1 MAGEQNLLRN
11 FLYSGRY
18 DLADNETI
26 SYALF
31 NVILLMGALF
41 LIFFGASVY
50 LEGDAF
56 RSLLDGC
63 LALICIIAIFVL
75 RTKVPLVIPGG
86 ISIAAFGVL
95 CARFIAGGEI
105 RGFGGLWV
113 YIFPLVTIF
122 ILGLQIGLIYTFLLL
137 CTMLTLTFIPG
148 LSKYSYTIDMAAR
161 FCGVYVLVAILS
173 VVYEQ
178 VRLLKDRRVNRLTK
192 ELRVERDMIGAM
204 KDNLKQGLFLMD
216 RNFVIQGAYSQPL
229 EKILLTTRLEGV
241 KFTDLL
247 VHSLKEKERNTLE
260 DYFDMV
266 LKKSYDAQM
275 LEDINPISEFTYLSE
290 QNAGVRV
297 LQSSFSAIDRGLN
310 DIYILGTL
318 EDVTLAKEMEKQLAA
333 EAGRR
338 EEEMRSFFQ
347 IIQVD
352 PRVFKDFLED
362 IEYEFEK
369 INTTLMDKGLSAR
382 DALVE
387 IYQSIH
393 AIKSNSVIL
402 GFDDF
407 GEKLH
412 VLEDVIKEL
421 RDREDIGFEDTLHIT
436 LELEKILK
444 EKDKFQD
451 TADKIESFKIS
462 GGIKREEQVLVET
475 LSRTC
480 DKAAL
485 AAEKKVRFIA
495 EEIDEVALENGP
507 RRIIKE
513 VLMQLVRNSVYHG
526 IEAAADREREGKD
539 DEGVV
544 RLAIRR
550 QDDQIHIKLS
560 DDGKGLDFGKIREK
574 ALSLRLIRDEKEA
587 DDKSLLSKLIF
598 SPGFS
603 TAEQADLYA
612 GRGIGLNLV
621 RERIRDLRGSIK
633 LSSEPGKGTVFNI
646 FIPCETTGAGE
657 NQAS

>member
-1 MAGEQNLLRN
+1 MTGRQNFLRN
-11 FLYSGRY
+11 FLYSGKH

-26 SYALF
+26 GYALF
-31 NVILLMGALF
+31 NVILLVGALF
-41 LIFFGASVY
+41 LILFGTSVY

-75 RTKVPLVIPGG
+75 RTKVPLVVPGAV
-86 ISIAAFGVL
+86 SIGAFGVL

-105 RGFGGLWV
+105 GGFGALWV

-148 LSKYSYTIDMAAR
+148 LSQYDYTIDMAAR
-161 FCGVYVLVAILS
+161 FCGVYILVAVLS

-178 VRLLKDRRVNRLTK
+178 VRLLKDRRVNRLTE
-192 ELRVERDMIGAM
+192 ELRVERDTIGTM

-216 RNFVIQGAYSQPL
+216 RNFVIQGAYSKPL
-229 EKILLTTRLEGV
+229 EKILLTTQLEGV

-266 LKKSYDAQM
+266 LKKSYDTRM
-275 LEDINPISEFTYLSE
+275 LDDINPISEFTYISE
-290 QNAGVRV
+290 KNAGVRV

-310 DIYILGTL
+310 DICILGTL
-318 EDVTLAKEMEKQLAA
+318 EDVTIAKEMEQQLA
-333 EAGRR
+333 EETGRR

-347 IIQVD
+347 VIQVD
-352 PRVFKDFLED
+352 PRVFRDFLED
-362 IEYEFEK
+362 AEYEFER
-369 INTTLMDKGLSAR
+369 INTTLMNKDLSTR

-402 GFDDF
+402 GLDNF

-412 VLEDVIKEL
+412 ALEDAIKEL
-421 RDREDIGFEDTLHIT
+421 RDREDISFEDTLHIT
-436 LELEKILK
+436 LELEKIFK
-444 EKDKFQD
+444 EKEKFQD
-451 TADKIESFKIS
+451 TVGKIESFKIS
-462 GGIKREEQVLVET
+462 GGVKGEEQVLVET
-475 LSRTC
+475 LSQTC

-485 AAEKKVRFIA
+485 AAEKKARFIV
-495 EEIDEVALENGP
+495 EEIDETVLENGP
-507 RRIIKE
+507 RRVIKE

-526 IEAAADREREGKD
+526 IEAPADRERGGKD
-539 DEGVV
+539 GEGAV
-544 RLAIRR
+544 RFLLRR
-550 QDDQIHIKLS
+550 QDDRIHIRLS
-560 DDGKGLDFGKIREK
+560 DDGKGLDFDRIREK
-574 ALSLRLIRDEKEA
+574 ALDLRLIGDKKEA
-587 DDKSLLSKLIF
+587 DDKSLLSQLIF

-646 FIPCETTGAGE
+646 FIPCET
-657 NQAS
+657 

>member
-1 MAGEQNLLRN
+1 MAGGQNFLRN
-11 FLYSGRY
+11 FLYSGRR

-31 NVILLMGALF
+31 NVILLIGALF
-41 LIFFGASVY
+41 LILFGTSVY
-50 LEGDAF
+50 LEGDVF
-56 RSLLDGC
+56 RSLLDAC
-63 LALICIIAIFVL
+63 LALVCIVAIFVL
-75 RTKVPLVIPGG
+75 RTKVPLAVPGA

-105 RGFGGLWV
+105 RGFGALWV

-122 ILGLQIGLIYTFLLL
+122 VLGLQIGLIYTVLLF

-148 LSKYSYTIDMAAR
+148 LSKYDYTIGIAAR
-161 FCGVYVLVAILS
+161 FCGVYILVAVLS

-178 VRLLKDRRVNRLTK
+178 VRLLKDRRVNRLTE
-192 ELRVERDMIGAM
+192 ELRVERDTISAM
-204 KDNLKQGLFLMD
+204 KDNLKQGVFLMD
-216 RNFVIQGAYSQPL
+216 RNFVIQGAYSRPL
-229 EKILLTTRLEGV
+229 EKILLTPRLEGV

-247 VHSLKEKERNTLE
+247 VHSLTEKERNTLE
-260 DYFDMV
+260 DYFDMI
-266 LKKSYDAQM
+266 LKKSYNAQI

-297 LQSSFSAIDRGLN
+297 LRSSFSAIDRGLN
-310 DIYILGTL
+310 DIRILGAL
-318 EDVTLAKEMEKQLAA
+318 EDVTLAKEMEQQLAA

-362 IEYEFEK
+362 TEYEFER
-369 INTTLMDKGLSAR
+369 INATLMNKGLSAR

-402 GFDDF
+402 GLDNF

-412 VLEDVIKEL
+412 VLEDAIKEM
-421 RDREDIGFEDTLHIT
+421 RDREDISFEDTLHVT
-436 LELEKILK
+436 LELEKIFK
-444 EKDKFQD
+444 EKDKFQN
-451 TADKIESFKIS
+451 TVGKIESFKIS
-462 GGIKREEQVLVET
+462 GGVKREEQVLVET
-475 LSRTC
+475 LSRIC

-485 AAEKKVRFIA
+485 AVEKKARFIA
-495 EEIDEVALENGP
+495 EEIDEIALENGP
-507 RRIIKE
+507 RRVIKE

-526 IEAAADREREGKD
+526 IEAPADRKKEGKD
-539 DEGVV
+539 GEGVI
-544 RLAIRR
+544 RFSLRR
-550 QDDQIHIKLS
+550 QDGRIHIRFS

-574 ALSLRLIRDEKEA
+574 ALDLRLISDEKEA
-587 DDKSLLSKLIF
+587 DDKNLLSSLIF

-603 TAEQADLYA
+603 TAEEADLYA

-646 FIPCETTGAGE
+646 VIPCETSAEE

>member
-1 MAGEQNLLRN
+1 MAGGQHFLRN
-11 FLYSGRY
+11 FLYSGKH

-26 SYALF
+26 SYALL

-41 LIFFGASVY
+41 LVLFGASVY
-50 LEGDAF
+50 LGGDAF

-63 LALICIIAIFVL
+63 LALICVIAIFVL
-75 RTKVPLVIPGG
+75 RTNIPLVVPGG
-86 ISIAAFGVL
+86 VSIAAFGVL
-95 CARFIAGGEI
+95 CARFVAGGEI
-105 RGFGGLWV
+105 RGFGALWV
-113 YIFPLVTIF
+113 YIFPLITIF
-122 ILGLQIGLIYTFLLL
+122 ILGLQIGLIYTSLLL

-148 LSKYSYTIDMAAR
+148 LSKYNYTIDIAAR
-161 FCGVYVLVAILS
+161 FCGVYILVAVLS

-178 VRLLKDRRVNRLTK
+178 VRLLKDRRVNRLTE
-192 ELRVERDMIGAM
+192 ELRVERDTISAM

-216 RNFVIQGAYSQPL
+216 RNFVIQGAYSRPL
-229 EKILLTTRLEGV
+229 EKILLTTQLEGV

-247 VHSLKEKERNTLE
+247 VHSLKGKERDTLE

-266 LKKSYDAQM
+266 LKKSYNAQM

-290 QNAGVRV
+290 KNAGVRV
-297 LQSSFSAIDRGLN
+297 LRSSFSAIDRGLN

-318 EDVTLAKEMEKQLAA
+318 EDITLAKEMEQQLAA
-333 EAGRR
+333 EASRR

-352 PRVFKDFLED
+352 PVVFKDFLED
-362 IEYEFEK
+362 IDYEFEK
-369 INTTLMDKGLSAR
+369 INTTLMNKELSAR
-382 DALVE
+382 DAFVE
-387 IYQSIH
+387 IYQSVH
-393 AIKSNSVIL
+393 ATKSNSVIL
-402 GFDDF
+402 GLDNF

-412 VLEDVIKEL
+412 ALEDTIKEL
-421 RDREDIGFEDTLHIT
+421 QDREDISFEDTLHIT
-436 LELEKILK
+436 LELEKVFR
-444 EKDKFQD
+444 ERDKFQD
-451 TADKIESFKIS
+451 TVGKIESFKIS
-462 GGIKREEQVLVET
+462 GGVNREEQVLVET

-485 AAEKKVRFIA
+485 AVEKKARFIA
-495 EEIDEVALENGP
+495 EEIDGTALENGP
-507 RRIIKE
+507 RRVIKE

-526 IEAAADREREGKD
+526 IEAPADREREGKD
-539 DEGVV
+539 GEGVV
-544 RLAIRR
+544 RLSIRQR
-550 QDDQIHIKLS
+550 DDQIHIRLS

-574 ALSLRLIRDEKEA
+574 ALNLRLVRNEKEA
-587 DDKSLLSKLIF
+587 NDKSLLSKLIF

-621 RERIRDLRGSIK
+621 RERIRDLRGSIR

-646 FIPCETTGAGE
+646 IIPCETDAEE
-657 NQAS
+657 NQVS

>member
-1 MAGEQNLLRN
+1 
-11 FLYSGRY
+11 
-18 DLADNETI
+18 
-26 SYALF
+26 
-31 NVILLMGALF
+31 
-41 LIFFGASVY
+41 
-50 LEGDAF
+50 
-56 RSLLDGC
+56 
-63 LALICIIAIFVL
+63 
-75 RTKVPLVIPGG
+75 
-86 ISIAAFGVL
+86 
-95 CARFIAGGEI
+95 
-105 RGFGGLWV
+105 
-113 YIFPLVTIF
+113 
-122 ILGLQIGLIYTFLLL
+122 
-137 CTMLTLTFIPG
+137 MLTLTLIPG
-148 LSKYSYTIDMAAR
+148 LSKYDYTIDMAAR
-161 FCGVYVLVAILS
+161 FCGVYILVAVLS

-178 VRLLKDRRVNRLTK
+178 VRLLKDRRVMRLTE
-192 ELRVERDMIGAM
+192 ELRVERDTIGAM

-229 EKILLTTRLEGV
+229 EEILLTTQLEGV

-247 VHSLKEKERNTLE
+247 VHSLRKKERSTLE

-266 LKKSYDAQM
+266 LKKSYDTQM

-290 QNAGVRV
+290 KNTGVRI

-318 EDVTLAKEMEKQLAA
+318 EDVTAAKEMEKQLAA
-333 EAGRR
+333 EASRR

-352 PRVFKDFLED
+352 PRVFRDFLED
-362 IEYEFEK
+362 TEYEFER
-369 INTTLMDKGLSAR
+369 INTTLKNKDLSAR

-387 IYQSIH
+387 IYQSVH

-402 GFDDF
+402 GLDNF

-412 VLEDVIKEL
+412 VLEDAIKEL
-421 RDREDIGFEDTLHIT
+421 RDSEDISFESVLHIT
-436 LELEKILK
+436 LELEKIFK
-444 EKDKFQD
+444 EKDKFED
-451 TADKIESFKIS
+451 TVGKIESFKIS
-462 GGIKREEQVLVET
+462 GGVKREEQVLVET

-485 AAEKKVRFIA
+485 AVEKKARFVV
-495 EEIDEVALENGP
+495 EEIDETTLENSP
-507 RRIIKE
+507 RRVIKE

-526 IEAAADREREGKD
+526 IEAPADREREGKD
-539 DEGVV
+539 GEGVI
-544 RLAIRR
+544 RLLIRR
-550 QDDQIHIKLS
+550 QNNQIHIRLS

-574 ALSLRLIRDEKEA
+574 ALGQKLVRDEKEA
-587 DDKSLLSKLIF
+587 DDKNLLSKLIF
-598 SPGFS
+598 SSGFS
-603 TAEQADLYA
+603 TAEQADMYA

-646 FIPCETTGAGE
+646 FIPCETSVEE